1 MPATIDILTESLRL
15 LRVIGSNEAPDDD
28 DARDALSAL
37 NRMMRRWEANGLA
50 LGWNDVANMQD
61 LLPAPPEAEEA
72 IIYNLA
78 MRMRPLFGKTLEPDV
93 MAMARN
99 GRNELRRDGF
109 VASPLTPDVNVLR
122 WGMYNIRSDQY
133 DR

>member
-1 MPATIDILTESLRL
+1 MAVTLDILTESLRL

-37 NRMMRRWEANGLA
+37 NRMMRRWEANGLSM
-50 LGWNDVANMQD
+50 GWNDVESEND
-61 LLPAPPEAEEA
+61 PLPAPPEAEEP

-78 MRMRPLFGKTLEPDV
+78 MRMRPLFGKDLDPSV

-99 GRNELRRDGF
+99 GLNQLRRD
-109 VASPLTPDVNVLR
+109 VKVSNPLSPDCNVLS
-122 WGMYNIRSDQY
+122 WGYYNIRSDQY
-133 DR
+133 NW